1 VKRLSVLMFLAI
13 AVTLSWSQTSPQVT
27 NTQPKLWL
35 GTAWYPEQWP
45 EQRWDIDLQM
55 MQQAGINFVRVAEFA
70 WSTMEPQ
77 EGKFNFDWLE
87 HAITAAQKHNI
98 YVVLGTPTAAPP
110 AWLTQKYPDTLRVDE
125 EGQRAIHGTRQQF
138 SFTSPRYREFCRRIA
153 TEMAKRFGH
162 NPNVIG
168 WQIDNEYAE
177 DSHDDY
183 TRKQFQLWLKAK
195 YRTLDSLN
203 SHWATAYWSQTYD
216 NWDEIPIPVA
226 GHNPSLLL
234 EWKRFVSDTYKSYQH
249 DQVAAI
255 RAVAD
260 PRHFITH
267 NFMGWFNGFSQYVVS
282 EELTFPSWDDYIG
295 EGHLDPAKN
304 AFLHDFTRGLKRTPF
319 WVMETQPGSVNWA
332 PINNSLDKGE
342 VREMA
347 WEAVGHGAEAVSYWQ
362 WRSALGGQEQ
372 IHGTLV
378 APDGL
383 PVPLFDE
390 VRQLGSEFATAA
402 DALSGTQPVSK
413 VAVIHDYDSRWA
425 IQFQRHNKDFDTL
438 QHYRSWYRPLQRA
451 GVNIDVISPSAPLTS
466 YKLVVAPELNVLPD
480 ALAQKLADY
489 VKQGGHLVLGPRSG
503 QKDEFNALLPAR
515 QPGKILINLL
525 GGQVEQYYALLD
537 PAPVSG
543 EAGSGE
549 AKIWA
554 ERLQIVTPGADT
566 ILQYGKSNGWLDG
579 QPVLISRQVG
589 SGRISY
595 LGAWVDDATMDILV
609 RSALDVSNV
618 SAPFGALPDGI
629 EVCEREGAGKHT
641 WIVLNHAKENRE
653 IVLPRA
659 MKNVLHGGEST
670 QKLQLAAHDVA
681 VLSEP

>member
-1 VKRLSVLMFLAI
+1 MKRLSVLIFLAL
-13 AVTLSWSQTSPQVT
+13 ALSASWSQTRPQPA
-27 NTQPKLWL
+27 NAEPKLWL

-45 EQRWDIDLQM
+45 EQRWDTDLQM
-55 MQQAGINFVRVAEFA
+55 MQQAGINFVRIAEFA

-77 EGKFNFDWLE
+77 EGKFDFEWLE
-87 HAITAAQKHNI
+87 HAVTAAQKHNI

-110 AWLTQKYPDTLRVDE
+110 AWLTQKYPDTLRVE
-125 EGQRAIHGTRQQF
+125 EDGRRAIHGTRQQF

-153 TEMAKRFGH
+153 GEMAKRFGH

-177 DSHDDY
+177 ESFDDY
-183 TRKQFQLWLKAK
+183 TRKQFQLWLKTK
-195 YRTLDSLN
+195 YKTLDSLN

-260 PRHFITH
+260 PRQFITH
-267 NFMGWFNGFSQYVVS
+267 NFMGWFNGFSQYVVA
-282 EELTFPSWDDYIG
+282 EELSFPSWDDYIG

-304 AFLHDFTRGLKRTPF
+304 GFLHDFTRGVKRTPF

-332 PINNSLDKGE
+332 AINNSLDKGE

-347 WEAVGHGAEAVSYWQ
+347 WEAIGHGAEAVSYWQ

-383 PVPLFDE
+383 PVPLYDE
-390 VRQLGSEFATAA
+390 VRQIGSEFAAAA
-402 DALSGTQPVSK
+402 DALSGTQPVSQ
-413 VAVIHDYDSRWA
+413 VAMIHDYDSRWA
-425 IQFQRHNKDFDTL
+425 IRFQRHHKDFDTL

-451 GVNIDVISPSAPLTS
+451 GVNIDVISPSAPLTN
-466 YKLVVAPELNVLPD
+466 YKAVVAPELNVLPD
-480 ALAQKLADY
+480 ALAQKLAAY

-503 QKDEFNALLPAR
+503 QKDEFNALLPSR
-515 QPGKILINLL
+515 QPGKILIDLL

-537 PAPVSG
+537 PAPVTG

-554 ERLQIVTPGADT
+554 ERLQILSPGADT

-579 QPVLISRQVG
+579 HPALLTRQVG

-609 RSALDVSNV
+609 RSALDDSNV
-618 SAPFGALPDGI
+618 AAPFGALPEGV
-629 EVCEREGAGKHT
+629 EVCEREGAGKHV
-641 WIVLNHAKENRE
+641 WILLNHGKVNRE
-653 IVLPRA
+653 MMFPRA
-659 MKNVLHGGEST
+659 MKNVLHGSEST
-670 QKLQLAAHDVA
+670 QKIQLAPHDVA
-681 VLSEP
+681 VLAEP